1 MTEHISAQ
9 ALRARTSHAVPDL
22 VPDCSDALFAEILLN
37 DRINLS
43 ARLPMTIN
51 LDFTMGQLELCFRA
65 SSRLWQDQLER
76 AALVHMTRI
85 LRQTGDISADDR
97 LRFKHERARFKHVRF
112 AFAMFGARHRYPL
125 AHDAITSVMGNLQD
139 AFKNERHISVQRN
152 ALLLQVLLKTGP
164 MALAA
169 REIDRF
175 RPATPES
182 FRRYMGRQANQID
195 AFLQQDRV
203 TAKSFHDTRKIVS
216 RFRAGF
222 ATLRTLYPDP
232 DMASVADFVATI
244 NGLMGNHHD
253 DLMSAHLR
261 GHLDYHRDAIIL
273 HDDIRC
279 RLQSLA
285 LAMH

>member
-9 ALRARTSHAVPDL
+9 ALRARTSHAVPD
-22 VPDCSDALFAEILLN
+22 PAADCSDALFAEILLN
-37 DRINLS
+37 DQINLS
-43 ARLPMTIN
+43 ASLPMTIN
-51 LDFTMGQLELCFRA
+51 LDVTMRQLELCFRA
-65 SSRLWQDQLER
+65 SSRLWQDRLER
-76 AALVHMTRI
+76 AALAQMTRI
-85 LRQTGDISADDR
+85 LRKTGDVSADDR

-125 AHDAITSVMGNLQD
+125 ALDAITSVMGNLQD
-139 AFKNERHISVQRN
+139 AFKNERHVSVRRN
-152 ALLLQVLLKTGP
+152 ALVLQALLQTGP
-164 MALAA
+164 VALAA
-169 REIDRF
+169 REIDHF
-175 RPATPES
+175 RPAQPQS
-182 FRRYMGRQANQID
+182 FRRYLGIQANQIA
-195 AFLQQDRV
+195 AFLEQDRV

-232 DMASVADFVATI
+232 DIARVADFVATI

-261 GHLDYHRDAIIL
+261 GHLDYHRDSIIL
-273 HDDIRC
+273 QDDIRH

>member
-9 ALRARTSHAVPDL
+9 DLRARTSHAVPEL
-22 VPDCSDALFAEILLN
+22 APECSDALFAEILLN
-37 DRINLS
+37 DRIDLCAS
-43 ARLPMTIN
+43 LPPTVR
-51 LDFTMGQLELCFRA
+51 LDFTMRQLELCFRA
-65 SSRLWQDQLER
+65 SSHLWRDQLER
-76 AALVHMTRI
+76 MALARMTRT
-85 LRQTGDISADDR
+85 LRLTGDISTDDR

-112 AFAMFGARHRYPL
+112 AFAIFGARHRYPPVL
-125 AHDAITSVMGNLQD
+125 DAITSVMGNLQD
-139 AFKNERHISVQRN
+139 AFKNERQVSVRRN
-152 ALLLQVLLKTGP
+152 ALLLQALLHAGP
-164 MALAA
+164 VALVA

-175 RPATPES
+175 QPASSAS
-182 FRRYMGRQANQID
+182 FRNYLGRQANAIA
-195 AFLQQDRV
+195 AFLEQDRV

-216 RFRAGF
+216 RFRASF

-232 DMASVADFVATI
+232 DIASVADFVATI